1 MCVTECFKLL
11 SDASPE
17 KNRFF
22 GKVSIGKCDVLL
34 LTQMPVRFIN
44 SWSLITVL
52 DIYTVKGKKTV
63 LGLYLKIYW
72 IPYQWTSIT
81 VYK

>member
-1 MCVTECFKLL
+1 MTECFKLL
-11 SDASPE
+11 SDTSPE

-44 SWSLITVL
+44 S
-52 DIYTVKGKKTV
+52 
-63 LGLYLKIYW
+63 
-72 IPYQWTSIT
+72 
-81 VYK
+81 